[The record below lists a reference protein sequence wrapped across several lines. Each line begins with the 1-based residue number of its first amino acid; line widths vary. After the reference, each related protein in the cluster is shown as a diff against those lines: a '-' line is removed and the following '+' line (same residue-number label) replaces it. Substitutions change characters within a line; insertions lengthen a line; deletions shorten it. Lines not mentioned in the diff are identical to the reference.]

1 MRVLTFVKIVQLI
14 PLFFVEISKEVEQK
28 MIYARNIICMLC
40 NSTRAWSSVRLNP
53 LK

>member
-28 MIYARNIICMLC
+28 MIDLCKEYYLYAL
-40 NSTRAWSSVRLNP
+40 
-53 LK
+53 